1 MRSVNRSAITAPWLG
16 VLLGLM
22 VCGLPVVAM
31 AAEFQPPQRGLPGRR
46 EGGGTRNPFVCIQ
59 GSPSQ
64 LIALLPATNLGLT
77 TAAYP
82 RFFWFMPKSK
92 AKLAEFT
99 LFEVDERGEDRTP
112 LYKTT
117 FSIDGTAGV
126 ASLSLPSN
134 ATLPPLAV
142 GKDYRWSVSL
152 VCSASDRSKDITVDG
167 WVQRVAVKADLAKQ
181 LANAKPSDRVRLYA
195 SNGIWFDTVTTL
207 ADQRC
212 TNPKDAALTKS
223 WAALLQSVQLG
234 TIAEQPL
241 LQQCQK

>member
-1 MRSVNRSAITAPWLG
+1 MRSVKRSVSIAPWFGL
-16 VLLGLM
+16 LLGL
-22 VCGLPVVAM
+22 VFCSLPLVAI
-31 AAEFQPPQRGLPGRR
+31 AAEFKPPQRGLPGRR
-46 EGGGTRNPFVCIQ
+46 EGGGTRNPLVCIQ

-99 LFEVDERGEDRTP
+99 LFEVDAQGEDRAP

-152 VCSASDRSKDITVDG
+152 VCSVSDRSRDITVDG
-167 WVQRVAVKADLAKQ
+167 WVQRVAIKADLAKQ
-181 LANAKPSDRVRLYA
+181 LATAKPSDRVRLYA

-207 ADQRC
+207 ADQRY

-223 WAALLQSVQLG
+223 WAALLQSVQLQ
-234 TIAEQPL
+234 TIADQPL